1 MAQRT
6 PHSED
11 GQTLPL
17 VIVFMVCILL
27 FAGLVIDL
35 GQAYRTRIQLQASAD
50 AASLAGAARFP
61 DASTANSTA
70 YAYSARNG
78 SKNSIPGVPN
88 VAVAVQTK
96 CSKSLPNC
104 VGANTVVVDET
115 ASVSTT
121 FLRLIGIKTI
131 PIKVH
136 ATACSPCNAVPL
148 DVMFVLDRT
157 GSMCDD
163 SNGNDQHP
171 SCPDMANAKSG
182 MMAFLGEMD
191 SSIDRVGLT
200 VFPPARTMGSKCS
213 TPTSSNNYAYNT
225 ASAPYVIVPLSS
237 DYKAPGPTGAINN
250 ASNLVST
257 INCVQAGGG
266 TAYATA
272 IDKARTDLET
282 NGRVNAWKVIIFLSD
297 GAANTAPSYYAN
309 SSPYKTQP
317 CHQGITS
324 AQVAKNEKF
333 LVYSIGYDLNAG
345 AVGANICENSNTG
358 NPESPS
364 ITSQE
369 AMQQIAD
376 PGSFYDHPSATD
388 LAGVFVRISAD
399 IAAGT
404 SRLFDDGT

>member
-1 MAQRT
+1 LAQRT
-6 PHSED
+6 PHSES

-61 DASTANSTA
+61 DAATASNTA
-70 YAYSARNG
+70 YSYSAKDG

-88 VAVAVQTK
+88 VGVTVQTK

-115 ASVSTT
+115 ASVPTT
-121 FLRLIGIKTI
+121 FLQLIGIKSI

-148 DVMFVLDRT
+148 DVMFVVDRT
-157 GSMCDD
+157 GSMCTD
-163 SNGNDQHP
+163 SAGNDQHP

-200 VFPPARTMGSKCS
+200 VLPPAASMSKKC
-213 TPTSSNNYAYNT
+213 NT
-225 ASAPYVIVPLSS
+225 ASTSNYDSTTAPYTLVGLSS
-237 DYKAPGPTGAINN
+237 DYKAPGPTGAINSS
-250 ASNLVST
+250 SNLVST
-257 INCVQAGGG
+257 INCLQAGGG

-272 IDKARTDLET
+272 IDKARTYLDANART
-282 NGRVNAWKVIIFLSD
+282 NAWKVIIFLSD
-297 GAANTAPSYYAN
+297 GAANEGPNYYSS
-309 SSPYKTQP
+309 SSPYRTQP

-324 AQVAKNEKF
+324 AGLAKAEKF
-333 LVYSIGYDLNAG
+333 LVYSIGYDLNSGVAG
-345 AVGANICENSNTG
+345 SNICVNSVTG
-358 NPESPS
+358 NAEVPS
-364 ITSQE
+364 ITSE
-369 AMQQIAD
+369 DAMEQIAD
-376 PGSFYDHPSATD
+376 TGSFYNHPSATD
-388 LAGVFVRISAD
+388 LSGVFVRISAD